1 MEYESESH
9 EESLVHLL
17 KWMSK
22 QERGFVLS
30 TNQYQPTNQYQQSDP
45 LYRPNPNSWQAVP
58 KEPIS
63 DRLKFPS
70 HTCVWCGKEL
80 KSEALLEIHEEEHFD
95 D

>member
-1 MEYESESH
+1 MGSVITMEYESESH
-9 EESLVHLL
+9 EESLAHLL

-22 QERGFVLS
+22 QERGFALS
-30 TNQYQPTNQYQQSDP
+30 TNQYQQSDP
-45 LYRPNPNSWQAVP
+45 SFRPDPNSWQAMP